1 VSWTTSTDDL
11 RKLLSDGP
19 TDKYFYRKKVFG
31 DINGT
36 NKNFKTFE
44 FRRVTNFVTEP
55 GGTFLGVYVNSTKVT
70 ATADD
75 YATGE
80 FTLTT
85 APVDGSRVEATYYAQ
100 WFLDSELDEFLTT
113 GSQWLG
119 RGSTV
124 SNIEDGLQPAVLK
137 YASGE
142 AYQKLSLRWVQHMSE
157 TYRLEDAVDPKTN
170 QIVDPYDK
178 ASIAF
183 KKEAEVLRDD
193 FYKRQGQ
200 YLSPLNKSLA
210 GRVREIAPK
219 R

>member
-1 VSWTTSTDDL
+1 MSWTTSTEDL

-36 NKNFKTFE
+36 NQNFKTFE

-55 GGTFLGVYVNSTKVT
+55 SGTFLGAYVNSVKVT
-70 ATADD
+70 ATVDD
-75 YATGE
+75 FATGE

-85 APVDGSRVEATYYAQ
+85 APTDGSRVEATYYAQ
-100 WFLDSELDEFLTT
+100 WFLDSELNEFLTT
-113 GSQWLG
+113 ATQWLG
-119 RGSTV
+119 KGATV
-124 SNIEDGLQPAVLK
+124 SNVEDGLQPAALK

-142 AYQKLSLRWVQHMSE
+142 AYQKLSLRWVQHLSE
-157 TYRLEDAVDPKTN
+157 TFRLEDAVDPKN
-170 QIVDPYDK
+170 QGIVDPYEK
-178 ASIAF
+178 ASLAF
-183 KKEAEVLRDD
+183 KKEAETLRDD

-200 YLSPLNKSLA
+200 YLAPLNLSIA